1 MSSKYTDEFRRE
13 IVALRK
19 GGKSVVELCR
29 TYKLGK
35 NTVTGWVKQ
44 SDGLVQARP
53 KVVMSKDQ
61 QELKALREKVKD
73 LESRQEI
80 LQCAVSTLLKKKS

>member
-1 MSSKYTDEFRRE
+1 MSSKYTEEFKRE

-19 GGKSVVELCR
+19 SGKSVIELCR
-29 TYKLGK
+29 TYNLGK
-35 NTVTGWVKQ
+35 NTVSDWVKQ
-44 SDGLVQARP
+44 SEGLSKSRP
-53 KVVMSKDQ
+53 KVVMSTEQ
-61 QELKALREKVKD
+61 QELKVLKAKLKD

>member
-13 IVALRK
+13 IVSLRK
-19 GGKSVVELCR
+19 SGKSVVELCR
-29 TYKLGK
+29 TYNLGK
-35 NTVTGWVKQ
+35 NTVTDWVNQ
-44 SDGLVQARP
+44 SEGLSKARP
-53 KVVMSKDQ
+53 KVVISKEQ
-61 QELKALREKVKD
+61 QELKVLNAKLKD

>member
-1 MSSKYTDEFRRE
+1 MSSKYTEEFKSE

-19 GGKSVVELCR
+19 SGKSVVELCR
-29 TYKLGK
+29 TYELGK
-35 NTVTGWVKQ
+35 NTVTDWVKQ
-44 SDGLVQARP
+44 SDGMGKSRP
-53 KVVMSKDQ
+53 KAVMSKEQ
-61 QELKALREKVKD
+61 QELKALKAKLKD